1 MFKNKDILTAA
12 VQVRPLTTLSVEEKI
27 FEIANIGFQILLT
40 KTVSVERKY
49 RKNSFEISNTT
60 NSSL

>member
-1 MFKNKDILTAA
+1 MFKNKDIFTAA
-12 VQVRPLTTLSVEEKI
+12 VQVRPLTTLSVEKKI
-27 FEIANIGFQILLT
+27 FEITNIGFQILLT

>member
-1 MFKNKDILTAA
+1 MFKNKDILTAT
-12 VQVRPLTTLSVEEKI
+12 VQVRPLTTLSVEKKI

>member
-40 KTVSVERKY
+40 KTFRVERKY